1 MQTYAVDDELAAFI
15 EHAAREKPFEQ
26 LTFNDALWRVV
37 RRYVIGQQSAEIQ
50 SEKTPAGRDHLRA
63 EIEAR
68 LAELAEPPLEV
79 RALGPLDGS
88 ETLGRT
94 VNLGANRQ
102 QLHSDLNTWLGELR
116 SRQPKKASSPSARLW
131 ANSVPELK
139 DSSLS
144 DWTEICEHLGLNP
157 AGDSARRFLQKWVK
171 INRPSWPP
179 VPNP

>member
-1 MQTYAVDDELAAFI
+1 MLYESRKPGAFPMQTYAVDDELAAFI

-26 LTFNDALWRVV
+26 LSFNDALWRVV
-37 RRYVIGQQSAEIQ
+37 RRYLIGDQ
-50 SEKTPAGRDHLRA
+50 
-63 EIEAR
+63 R
-68 LAELAEPPLEV
+68 LSELAEPPQEV

-102 QLHSDLNTWLGELR
+102 QLHSDLNTWLTELR
-116 SRQPKKASSPSARLW
+116 SRQPKKAPSPSARLW